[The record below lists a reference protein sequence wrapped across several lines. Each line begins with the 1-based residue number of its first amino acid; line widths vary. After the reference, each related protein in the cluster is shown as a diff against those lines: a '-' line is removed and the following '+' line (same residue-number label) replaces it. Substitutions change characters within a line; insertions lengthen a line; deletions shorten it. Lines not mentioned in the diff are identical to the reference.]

1 MKRLVILTILKLFA
15 KAILITIMIGIAI
28 VIIGTTKKWYS
39 SITYSNAFFIAGAL
53 MIVAGAFSRLA
64 AGEDWNNFQ
73 LVSGESFRGM
83 SSSER
88 ANYIIDASS
97 SVSLLI
103 LGLLSGLL
111 LILLSVLVTKMF

>member
-1 MKRLVILTILKLFA
+1 MKRLVFLTILKLFA
-15 KAILITIMIGIAI
+15 KAILITSIIAAAIAFIGYNREWA
-28 VIIGTTKKWYS
+28 T
-39 SITYSNAFFIAGAL
+39 SIQYSNAFFIAGAL
-53 MIVAGAFSRLA
+53 MIIAGAFSRMA

-73 LVSGESFRGM
+73 LISGESFRGM

-97 SVSLLI
+97 SVSLLL

-111 LILLSVLVTKMF
+111 LILISVLVTQMF

>member
-1 MKRLVILTILKLFA
+1 MKRLVFLALFKLFA
-15 KAILITIMIGIAI
+15 KAILITLIIGIAI
-28 VIIGTTKKWYS
+28 VVIGTTKKWDT
-39 SITYSNAFFIAGAL
+39 SIAYSNAFFIAGAL

-111 LILLSVLVTKMF
+111 LIFISVLVTKMF